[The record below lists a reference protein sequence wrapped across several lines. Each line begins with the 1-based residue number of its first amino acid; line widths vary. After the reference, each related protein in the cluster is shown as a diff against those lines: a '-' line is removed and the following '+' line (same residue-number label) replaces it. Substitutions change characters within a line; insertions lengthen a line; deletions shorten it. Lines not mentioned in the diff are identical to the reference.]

1 MKKIYGAYTG
11 TLYQTTTKQTIF
23 RNIRSFREAETSSK
37 QYPQTASNQTVIFI

>member
-1 MKKIYGAYTG
+1 MKKIYGAY